1 MKNCPDRF
9 TGYLEHLVTSRRW
22 THARIPYLWAR
33 EGICVHARMARDNPY
48 SRIVLRL
55 IPKENPVETPEKSWW
70 SVRLVWNPD
79 KPVTDDTFE
88 TLAGLLTPL
97 HAAVAAETPGRV
109 SIEASVEALG
119 MEDALRHAMAATEE
133 ALRRTGTDAVLTKVD
148 ALSEEEWNRQQ
159 EQARAER
166 ALPDLY
172 GTTGIASLLG
182 IPVSKAVELMDTDE
196 WRDNTTA
203 VHTLR
208 SGPVYTLSQIER
220 YLHSEQGD
228 SYRKL

>member
-55 IPKENPVETPEKSWW
+55 IPKENPVKTPEKSWW

-79 KPVTDDTFE
+79 KAVTDE
-88 TLAGLLTPL
+88 ALEILADLLTPL
-97 HAAVAAETPGRV
+97 HAAVAAEAPGRV
-109 SIEASVEALG
+109 SVEASVEALS
-119 MEDALRHAMAATEE
+119 MEDALRHAMAVTEE
-133 ALRRTGTDAVLTKVD
+133 ALRRSGTDAVLTTVD
-148 ALSEEEWNRQQ
+148 ALCEEEWNRQQ
-159 EQARAER
+159 ERARAER

-172 GTTGIASLLG
+172 GIPQIASLLD
-182 IPVSKAVELMDTDE
+182 IPVSKAAKLTDTDA
-196 WRDNTTA
+196 WKDNTTA